1 MDDARAA
8 LAARLG
14 ARPFHRLVG
23 AGYTLMERWLVELED
38 GSRAFAKLA
47 VDGATAGYLR
57 DEHRVYSQVT
67 APFIPELLAWD
78 DDGELPILVI
88 EDLSQAHWPSPWRPG
103 DTDAVLEALEALHET
118 EAPDGLPALSWDDL
132 HTWREVE
139 ADPEPFLALGL
150 CTESWLADSLPELIA
165 ATERAQITGDS
176 FVHLDVRSDNICIG
190 DGRALLVD
198 WNWASRGNPA
208 VDAAFW
214 APSLFVEGGPAPLE
228 LQPDTGDLT
237 AVVSGF
243 FAPIAGQPP
252 PAGAPT
258 VRPLQ
263 LAQLKAAL
271 PWVVD
276 VLGLPPLDR

>member
-14 ARPFHRLVG
+14 ARPLHRLVG

-47 VDGATAGYLR
+47 VDEATAGFLR
-57 DEHRVYSQVT
+57 DEHCVYSQVT

-88 EDLSQAHWPSPWRPG
+88 DDLSEAHWPPPWRPG
-103 DTDAVLEALEALHET
+103 DAEAVLEALEELHET
-118 EAPDGLPALSWDDL
+118 APVDGLPALRGEDL

-139 ADPEPFLALGL
+139 ADSEPFLSLGL
-150 CTESWLADSLPELIA
+150 CTESWLAHSLADLIA

-176 FVHLDVRSDNICIG
+176 FVHLDVRSDNICIR
-190 DGRALLVD
+190 DGEAVLVD
-198 WNWASRGNPA
+198 WNWASLGNPA

-214 APSLFVEGGPAPLE
+214 APSLFVEGGPTPLE
-228 LQPDTGDLT
+228 LQPEAGDLT

-243 FAPIAGQPP
+243 FAPIAGLPP

-271 PWVVD
+271 PWAVD

>member
-8 LAARLG
+8 LAVRLG
-14 ARPFHRLVG
+14 ARPLHRLVG
-23 AGYTLMERWLVELED
+23 AGHTLMERWLVELED

-47 VDGATAGYLR
+47 VDEATAGFLR

-78 DDGELPILVI
+78 DDGKLPILVI
-88 EDLSQAHWPSPWRPG
+88 EDLSEAHWPSPWRSG
-103 DTDAVLEALEALHET
+103 DSDAVLDALDALHET
-118 EAPDGLPALSWDDL
+118 EAPDGLRALSWDDL

-139 ADPEPFLALGL
+139 ADPQPFLALEL

-165 ATERAQITGDS
+165 ATERAQFTGDS
-176 FVHLDVRSDNICIG
+176 FVHLDVRSDNICIR

-228 LQPDTGDLT
+228 LQPEAGDLT

-243 FAPIAGQPP
+243 FAPIAGLPP

-263 LAQLKAAL
+263 LAQLKVAL
-271 PWVVD
+271 PWAVD
-276 VLGLPPLDR
+276 VLGLPPF